1 MKSKAATTAD
11 LELCSRAM
19 LLLCRIPHSLDA
31 NSLALLVVV
40 VDSLIFGL
48 LSQVTGGKGNCR
60 QELQKVGNLVELV
73 LGECSK
79 EIRGVVLKGCQDTL
93 GGAIINTNLPVWLR
107 TACIKGLNSLLVE
120 AKKEERSLVWET
132 LNMKFEKLFSF
143 IFTCGVFDIQ
153 AAVVELVFR

>member
-1 MKSKAATTAD
+1 M
-11 LELCSRAM
+11 
-19 LLLCRIPHSLDA
+19 
-31 NSLALLVVV
+31 
-40 VDSLIFGL
+40 IFGL
-48 LSQVTGGKGNCR
+48 LSQVAGAKSNCTR
-60 QELQKVGNLVELV
+60 ELQKVGNLVELV

-79 EIRGVVLKGCQDTL
+79 EIRGVVLKGCLDTL

-107 TACIKGLNSLLVE
+107 TTCIKGVNSLLVE